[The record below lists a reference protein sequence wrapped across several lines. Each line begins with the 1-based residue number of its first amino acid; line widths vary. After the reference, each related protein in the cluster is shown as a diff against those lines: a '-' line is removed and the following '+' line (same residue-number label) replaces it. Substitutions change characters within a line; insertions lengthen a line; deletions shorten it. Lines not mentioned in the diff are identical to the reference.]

1 MALTICMLTDSLYPC
16 GKYIQCHAARLH
28 TVNSHKCYLVN
39 CVFFWPCCHIQG
51 LYDIKLLVY
60 VCHCGTEICTT
71 NVCWKIHDI
80 LGANMFSVMLP
91 ERTQYIAL
99 TPWRT
104 EYKVL
109 FPCNMGLDM
118 LGELDRV
125 CEVIVNS
132 YRSYFL
138 LFCFLSSFWF
148 IVSEC
153 FPVPAGFYS
162 SCFGWGPI
170 LKNDRRPEAR

>member
-1 MALTICMLTDSLYPC
+1 
-16 GKYIQCHAARLH
+16 
-28 TVNSHKCYLVN
+28 
-39 CVFFWPCCHIQG
+39 
-51 LYDIKLLVY
+51 
-60 VCHCGTEICTT
+60 
-71 NVCWKIHDI
+71 
-80 LGANMFSVMLP
+80 MFSVMLP

-99 TPWRT
+99 TPRLT

-109 FPCNMGLDM
+109 FPYNMGLDM

-148 IVSEC
+148 IVSEY
-153 FPVPAGFYS
+153 FPAPAGFYFYLALAGGQFS
-162 SCFGWGPI
+162 KMTGGQAVI
-170 LKNDRRPEAR
+170 KGKKTVTVLV